1 MGVAHTGLTN
11 KTKTTSQCTE
21 LVNRHYSEDV
31 SSGSV
36 LEPAELTM
44 YATIAMIA
52 GERPILEMPRSMDFF
67 VVWATGDKAAKKLRA
82 IRRKYLP
89 DSAWTRSTR
98 GTGAFKAAY
107 YVKAKKS
114 VANAIKGECSRTH
127 FNRSNDELFDTQ
139 SEPNPWHLDVL
150 ITANIMRR
158 CKQCPVCKQA
168 FLTSTGAKIYCS
180 HKCYELAR
188 KSRAEERLAQASDI

>member
-11 KTKTTSQCTE
+11 KTKTASRCAE

-44 YATIAMIA
+44 YAMIAIIA
-52 GERPILEMPRSMDFF
+52 GEHPTLEMPRSMDFF
-67 VVWATGDKAAKKLRA
+67 VVWATGDKAVKKLRA

-98 GTGAFKAAY
+98 ETGVFKTAY

-127 FNRSNDELFDTQ
+127 FNRSND
-139 SEPNPWHLDVL
+139 VL

-168 FLTSTGAKIYCS
+168 FLTSTSAKIYCS
-180 HKCYELAR
+180 HKCSELAR
-188 KSRAEERLAQASDI
+188 KSRAEERLAKQASDI